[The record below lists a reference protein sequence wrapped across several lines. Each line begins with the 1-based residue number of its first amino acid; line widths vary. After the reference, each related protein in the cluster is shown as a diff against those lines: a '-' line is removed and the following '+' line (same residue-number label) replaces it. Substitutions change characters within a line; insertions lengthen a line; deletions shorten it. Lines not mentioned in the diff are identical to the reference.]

1 MRMWFQ
7 KTVTKRLRWWRRSN
21 KVELKEVRKFNKKAF
36 TLIEIIIYIA
46 LLGIFLSAATVSLWD
61 IILGNVKSSVQQ
73 EVQESLRY
81 SSYRILYEIRSALGV
96 NDYSDFG
103 VNLAQNSANTLSLA
117 ASAPDNP
124 VEIRVQNGILQI
136 KRGALDWGNAT
147 GSAVEITNLT
157 FTKVDDPEGEYSIL
171 FVITIATITI

>member
-1 MRMWFQ
+1 M
-7 KTVTKRLRWWRRSN
+7 
-21 KVELKEVRKFNKKAF
+21 
-36 TLIEIIIYIA
+36 IEIIIYIA

-81 SSYRILYEIRSALGV
+81 SSYRILYEVRSALGV
-96 NDYSDFG
+96 NASSTFG
-103 VNLAQNSANTLSLA
+103 ANLAQNPANTLSLA

-136 KRGALDWGNAT
+136 KRGALDWGNVT

-157 FTKVDDPEGEYSIL
+157 FTEIDDPDGEHSVS
-171 FVITIATITI
+171 FVLTIRYVNPSGRSQWEKEATFQGSATLR